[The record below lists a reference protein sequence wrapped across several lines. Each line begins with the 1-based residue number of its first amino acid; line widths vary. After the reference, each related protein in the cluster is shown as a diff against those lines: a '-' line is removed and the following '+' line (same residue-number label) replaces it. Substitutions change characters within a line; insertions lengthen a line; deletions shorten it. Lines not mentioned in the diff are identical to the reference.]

1 MSGTL
6 EDPSSWRPKED
17 SWTLFS
23 ERTWL
28 QGAFLATVAYGMQ
41 VVLFTSAAYL
51 LYKRKKDKRNVALLV
66 YISVIFSLGTLYMG
80 GLLKFTQL
88 CFIDQREYPGG
99 PSAYEDDMFSIPVD
113 MLANVTLVICNWL
126 CDIIN
131 VWRCY
136 VIYNGSQYPIYLFL
150 TVPICMY
157 ITSFVLG
164 ILWLKQVGTADQ
176 SPWDSSGINFT
187 IPYYSMSLAL
197 NILVTL
203 LIVARLM
210 LYRRRV
216 RSALGSTHGMHY
228 TSLAA
233 MVVESAGIYSAY
245 SLLFLVP
252 FAMNHPLAQLFL
264 QGLSPVQN
272 VTTFLII
279 FRVASGKGFDN
290 HRATQAFT
298 QQNTKSGKRTDNTAI
313 RFGPALGMTTTLRHS
328 MELTTE
334 TTDLETPPDE
344 SKPAATFQLNP
355 LDVAAQ
361 RSNSTFKGTA
371 DVV

>member
-6 EDPSSWRPKED
+6 HDPSSWRPKED
-17 SWTLFS
+17 ALTLFS
-23 ERTWL
+23 ERAWL

-41 VVLFTSAAYL
+41 VVLFASAAYL
-51 LYKRKKDKRNVALLV
+51 LYKRKNDIRNVALLV
-66 YISVIFSLGTLYMG
+66 YICVIFGLGTLYMG

-131 VWRCY
+131 VWRCF
-136 VIYNGSQYPIYLFL
+136 VIYNGSQYPVWIFL
-150 TVPICMY
+150 TIPILMY
-157 ITSFVLG
+157 ITSFALG
-164 ILWLKQVGTADQ
+164 ILWLKQVGTVDQ
-176 SPWDSSGINFT
+176 SPWDSSGINYT

-203 LIVARLM
+203 LIVTRLL
-210 LYRRRV
+210 LYRHRV
-216 RSALGSTHGMHY
+216 RTALGVTHGTHY

-233 MVVESAGIYSAY
+233 MVVESAAIYSVY

-252 FAMNHPLAQLFL
+252 FAMGHPLAQLFL

-279 FRVASGKGFDN
+279 FRVASGKGWDN
-290 HRATQAFT
+290 HRASQMLTQT
-298 QQNTKSGKRTDNTAI
+298 HPHTGKRSDNTAI
-313 RFGPALGMTTTLRHS
+313 RFGPAQIGLTTTA
-328 MELTTE
+328 MTE
-334 TTDLETPPDE
+334 TEMETPAE
-344 SKPAATFQLNP
+344 ETKERTTIELNP
-355 LDVAAQ
+355 LHVASAS
-361 RSNSTFKGTA
+361 RSSSYKGTPNA
-371 DVV
+371 V